1 MTAWL
6 WWPLTLAG
14 LFLLVW
20 GLNRLL
26 DFMFPTTRI
35 TPTRREYVELDNYR
49 RTREA
54 LGRNSSRRRYTT
66 NGGNEQ

>member
-35 TPTRREYVELDNYR
+35 YAQREHRATSRECTDLDDYRQTR
-49 RTREA
+49 
-54 LGRNSSRRRYTT
+54 
-66 NGGNEQ
+66 NGGTR

>member
-1 MTAWL
+1 MNAWWVWFL
-6 WWPLTLAG
+6 VAVG

-20 GLNRLL
+20 GLNRFL